1 MAARVTA
8 TEVKAILDTSEL
20 TDATVDSFILG
31 ANALVN
37 SVFGET
43 DVTALTKEI
52 ERWLTAHLIATTVER
67 MAEREGAGGASITY
81 TGKYGQNLSSSPYG
95 QMVLTLD
102 TSNQMAGLG
111 KQNASVFAVPSF
123 DE

>member
-1 MAARVTA
+1 MTARVTPE
-8 TEVKAILDTSEL
+8 EVIAIMENQDLDE
-20 TDATVDSFILG
+20 DVVASFILG

-37 SVFGET
+37 SVFGDT
-43 DVTALTKEI
+43 DATALTKEI

-81 TGKYGQNLSSSPYG
+81 TGKYGENLSSSPYG

-102 TSNQMAGLG
+102 QSGKMVGLG
-111 KQNASVFAVPSF
+111 KQNASIFAVPSF

>member
-1 MAARVTA
+1 MAARVTVA
-8 TEVKAILDTSEL
+8 EVKAILDASEL
-20 TDATVDSFILG
+20 TDPVIDSFILG
-31 ANALVN
+31 AHALVN
-37 SVFGET
+37 SVFGDT

-67 MAEREGAGGASITY
+67 MAEKEGAGGASITY
-81 TGKYGQNLSSSPYG
+81 TGKYGENLSSSPYG

-102 TSNQMAGLG
+102 QSGKMVGLG
-111 KQNASVFAVPSF
+111 KQNASIFAVPSF

>member
-1 MAARVTA
+1 MTARITA

-20 TDATVDSFILG
+20 SDPIIDSFILG
-31 ANALVN
+31 ATALVN
-37 SVFGET
+37 SVFGVT

-52 ERWLTAHLIATTVER
+52 ERWLTAHLIASTVER

-81 TGKYGQNLSSSPYG
+81 TGKYGENLSSTSYG

-102 TSNQMAGLG
+102 TTGKMAGLG
-111 KQNASVFAVPSF
+111 RPNATIFAVPSF
-123 DE
+123 DV